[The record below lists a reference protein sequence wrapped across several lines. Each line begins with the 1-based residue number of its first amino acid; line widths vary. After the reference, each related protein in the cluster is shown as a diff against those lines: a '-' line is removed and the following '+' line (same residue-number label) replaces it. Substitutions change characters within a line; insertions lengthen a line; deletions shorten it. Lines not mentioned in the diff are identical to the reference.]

1 MGSGLLWQPLSSTTI
16 RSYIHKCQLKLY
28 CAKRKPYVNSVQKRR
43 RLLWARRHL
52 GWTITQW
59 KRVLWSD
66 ESVFQV
72 FFGRNGRRV
81 LRTKEEKDHPD
92 CYQQQVQKPGS
103 VMGWGCVSAL
113 GKGNLHFCDGT
124 INAEK
129 YIEILE
135 HNMLPSR
142 RHLFQGCPC
151 IFQQDNA
158 KPHTA
163 HITKSWLRRKRV
175 RVLDWPAC
183 SPDLS
188 PIENV
193 WRILQQR
200 RPRIVAHLKTCLQE
214 EWDKIT
220 PETLRH
226 LVSSVPK
233 RLLSCE
239 KEWQHYKVVNA
250 LLSLFLECVAGLNDR
265 KECIFTNDMKLTRQN
280 MNICVHIVCNEIEVK
295 VNLEITTFFFY
306 LRFPYCPNF
315 F

>member
-1 MGSGLLWQPLSSTTI
+1 MGSGLLRQTFVKYHNC
-16 RSYIHKCQLKLY
+16 SYIHKCQLKLY

-103 VMGWGCVSAL
+103 VMVWGCVSAL

-142 RHLFQGCPC
+142 RHLFQGRPC

-158 KPHTA
+158 KPHSA

-193 WRILQQR
+193 WRILKRKMRQR
-200 RPRIVAHLKTCLQE
+200 RPRTVAHLKTCLQE

-220 PETLRH
+220 PETLHH

-233 RLLSCE
+233 RLLS
-239 KEWQHYKVVNA
+239 VVKRN
-250 LLSLFLECVAGLNDR
+250 G
-265 KECIFTNDMKLTRQN
+265 
-280 MNICVHIVCNEIEVK
+280 NITK
-295 VNLEITTFFFY
+295 W
-306 LRFPYCPNF
+306 
-315 F
+315 